1 MFYFDSTHCN
11 ATLRCATNDVS
22 KIHIVDRH
30 HPSAPLKKKGGSQ
43 TFTPSTIWF
52 LFIAEAAQIKIRYF
66 RDWTASKKRKSTS
79 SGLRCC
85 RRKWRNRWRTVHRW
99 VPARPR
105 PVWLLIWWSHRPPAV
120 VAAMATKTNNRSSSS
135 SSSKGRNRTPSWVS
149 RNRIF
154 AGSFRELIFSLLFF
168 AVKMECPVCLQTCI
182 HPAKLPCGHIFCFL
196 CVKVSGEFFNW
207 VILFYKF
214 AQKKQYKT

>member
-1 MFYFDSTHCN
+1 M
-11 ATLRCATNDVS
+11 RCVTNDVS

-30 HPSAPLKKKGGSQ
+30 HPSAPPKKEGGSQ

-66 RDWTASKKRKSTS
+66 RDWSASKKRKSTS

-135 SSSKGRNRTPSWVS
+135 KGRNRTPSWVS
-149 RNRIF
+149 RNRIL
-154 AGSFRELIFSLLFF
+154 AGLPWAYFFFTIFCSQNGMSSLSPDVHPPSEIALWSYLLFSMRQGEWRVF
-168 AVKMECPVCLQTCI
+168 QLGHTFLLVCSKKAIQNI
-182 HPAKLPCGHIFCFL
+182 
-196 CVKVSGEFFNW
+196 VVSCW
-207 VILFYKF
+207 
-214 AQKKQYKT
+214 